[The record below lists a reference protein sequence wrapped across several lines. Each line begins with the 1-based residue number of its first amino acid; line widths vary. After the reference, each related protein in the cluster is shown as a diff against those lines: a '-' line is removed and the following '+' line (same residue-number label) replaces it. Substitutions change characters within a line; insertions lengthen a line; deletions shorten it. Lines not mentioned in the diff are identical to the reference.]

1 MLDTTLEGRRAPR
14 IEHPGTIQT
23 ADGVS
28 LFFRDWGAGKPL
40 LFLSGWTL
48 NSLMWA
54 YQMEPLARDGM
65 RCIAYDRRAHGRS
78 SDPGRG
84 YDFDTLADD
93 LASVIEALD
102 LDDVTLVAHSF
113 SSGEVVRYLSRHGSS
128 RIAGAVFV
136 AAAAIPFLLKTDDNP
151 GGVDGV
157 VFDQL
162 RGMLAEDFPHWAESQ
177 AEDYFAGT
185 GSRGIIN
192 ATLGMMNLTSHQAML
207 EMSRIQPITD
217 FRIELQRLTIPTLF
231 VHGDRDTSA
240 PLQLTSV
247 PASKLVPGAKLTV
260 YEGGPHGLYFT
271 HKERLNREIAEFV
284 RGQHVPPHQEAS
296 LPGDL
301 LSPGTEPAPVY

>member
-1 MLDTTLEGRRAPR
+1 MLDTKLQACSAPR
-14 IEHPGTIQT
+14 IPQPGYIQT
-23 ADGVS
+23 VDGVS

-54 YQMEPLARDGM
+54 YQMEPLAKEGM

-102 LDDVTLVAHSF
+102 LDCVTLVAHSF

-128 RIAGAVFV
+128 RIVGAVFV
-136 AAAAIPFLLKTDDNP
+136 APAAIPFLLRTKDNP
-151 GGVDGV
+151 GGVDGA

-162 RGMLAEDFPHWAESQ
+162 RRMLAEDFPHWAEGQ
-177 AEDYFAGT
+177 AESYFAGIA
-185 GSRGIIN
+185 SRGIIN
-192 ATLGMMNLTSHQAML
+192 ATLSMMNLTSHQAML
-207 EMSRIQPITD
+207 EMSKIQPTTD
-217 FRIELQRLTIPTLF
+217 FRLELQHIRIPTLF
-231 VHGDRDTSA
+231 VHGDRDSSA

-247 PASKLVPGAKLTV
+247 PAAKLVPGAKLTV

-271 HKERLNREIAEFV
+271 HKERLNREIVEFV
-284 RGQHVPPHQEAS
+284 R
-296 LPGDL
+296 
-301 LSPGTEPAPVY
+301 T